1 MLLCDISIPTMHIL
15 PRFQAT
21 GGIFEDFGDDRL
33 QFPSTNHQG
42 NNLNQNGNYNNQHQQ
57 LPVATATI
65 VSSTNPQHHQQNLQQ
80 TKLVHTINNHQGGG
94 GGYYPTAIHAN
105 YAITPAPTNGQSN
118 VVGGVMKG
126 RPQTLV
132 VQRHV
137 GQQKLF
143 SVGGPSN

>member
-1 MLLCDISIPTMHIL
+1 MKLQSFTKEYFFHY
-15 PRFQAT
+15 QAS
-21 GGIFEDFGDDRL
+21 GGIFDDFTDDRL
-33 QFPSTNHQG
+33 QFTSQVGG
-42 NNLNQNGNYNNQHQQ
+42 NNINPTSNYNPQQHQQ
-57 LPVATATI
+57 LQNVATATI
-65 VSSTNPQHHQQNLQQ
+65 VSSTNPQQQQHQQQQ
-80 TKLVHTINNHQGGG
+80 QQGKLVHNMTNQ

-105 YAITPAPTNGQSN
+105 YAITPAPQNGQNSAA
-118 VVGGVMKG
+118 VGGGVMKG

>member
-1 MLLCDISIPTMHIL
+1 MHL
-15 PRFQAT
+15 PPRFQAT

-33 QFPSTNHQG
+33 QFTQGG
-42 NNLNQNGNYNNQHQQ
+42 NNMNSNYNNQH

-65 VSSTNPQHHQQNLQQ
+65 VSSTHPQQQQHLQPQQQQQQ
-80 TKLVHTINNHQGGG
+80 TKLVHTMSNQQ

-105 YAITPAPTNGQSN
+105 YAITPAPTNGQTS
-118 VVGGVMKG
+118 VVGGNAMKG

>member
-1 MLLCDISIPTMHIL
+1 MPLL

-21 GGIFEDFGDDRL
+21 GGIFEDFADDRL
-33 QFPSTNHQG
+33 HFSAVNQG
-42 NNLNQNGNYNNQHQQ
+42 SNNVNQQPHPNTTNYNNQH

-65 VSSTNPQHHQQNLQQ
+65 VSSTNIQQQNPGQH
-80 TKLVHTINNHQGGG
+80 TKLVHTMNNQGGG

-105 YAITPAPTNGQSN
+105 YAITPAPASGQSN
-118 VVGGVMKG
+118 IVGGAIKG

>member
-1 MLLCDISIPTMHIL
+1 MHSILTHFQISMNQQQLQTLQYLQQLNPLNPQQQQLLH
-15 PRFQAT
+15 Q
-21 GGIFEDFGDDRL
+21 L
-33 QFPSTNHQG
+33 QHQFRMM
-42 NNLNQNGNYNNQHQQ
+42 QQHQHQQ
-57 LPVATATI
+57 R
-65 VSSTNPQHHQQNLQQ
+65 QQQAQQQMQQQQQQVQQQQQQQ
-80 TKLVHTINNHQGGG
+80 TKLVHTMSNQG

-105 YAITPAPTNGQSN
+105 YAIAPAPTNGQTSA
-118 VVGGVMKG
+118 VGGAMKG